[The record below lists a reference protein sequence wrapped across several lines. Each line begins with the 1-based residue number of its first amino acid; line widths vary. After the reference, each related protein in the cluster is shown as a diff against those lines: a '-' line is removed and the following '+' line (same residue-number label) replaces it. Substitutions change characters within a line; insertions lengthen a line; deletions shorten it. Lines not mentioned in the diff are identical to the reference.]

1 MTPAG
6 AGGRK
11 NGDQVV
17 PILLGSSEYVTSA
30 PAQKGPMNLPLA
42 GSGRRSEPAGGFDH
56 LTRPDAPGARS
67 DVTWGPIYHCPH
79 PLQVGVPASVRLV
92 VGVADVVPEDGPF
105 ATDFTYS
112 SHRSL
117 HSKVC
122 RLGDW
127 NTANRE

>member
-1 MTPAG
+1 MG
-6 AGGRK
+6 
-11 NGDQVV
+11 
-17 PILLGSSEYVTSA
+17 TS
-30 PAQKGPMNLPLA
+30 GPHSFMLFRMSLPLA
-42 GSGRRSEPAGGFDH
+42 GLGRRGEPAGGLDD
-56 LTRPDAPGARS
+56 LARPDAPGAHS
-67 DVTWGPIYHCPH
+67 DATRGPVYNRPD

-105 ATDFTYS
+105 ATDFTHS
-112 SHRSL
+112 SHGSL